1 MENQNSSITF
11 DKTLLIKVVNFGALK
26 YGPHQICKLLGLN
39 SVQKEEF
46 MIHFNNVESELRIH
60 YEKGLSIGEY
70 NLDAELA
77 KQGEKGDVFSII
89 ELSKR
94 QYHRKMDDMKSDLFG
109 I

>member
-1 MENQNSSITF
+1 MENQNSSIIF

-26 YGPHQICKLLGLN
+26 YGPHQICNLLGLN
-39 SVQKEEF
+39 SFQKQEF
-46 MIHFNNVESELRIH
+46 LIQFNNEESELRIH

-77 KQGEKGDVFSII
+77 KRGEKGDVFSII

-94 QYHRKMDDMKSDLFG
+94 QYHREMDEMIKDLFG